1 MKEQKSRTNVN
12 FNSLP
17 TCSVHLYSGGLFQ
30 CNSTALLTDLNHRER
45 TRTKGCFETRLE
57 RLLLR
62 LFSSVLDHHTFIPGG
77 FVSRF
82 CSLAS
87 AVVSGWLHCGRLDW
101 NAVYT
106 HIHEAQRDKLTTGT
120 GNNTL
125 NPYQCQTCQQSR
137 LGSNIVFCSI
147 VLPTRLYWLLKLFFF
162 PTSFPTH
169 TTVFFG
175 LIWFFFTLFH
185 SPTHAL
191 VCWENTRTTNK
202 HRNRVSRAVIRR
214 ERVRCSAYDG
224 AMVFANVPF
233 PVPAVV
239 FKNVD

>member
-1 MKEQKSRTNVN
+1 MELVARTRHTHTLFSAGNVAVGPAKCLPSFLTLPAYRYNTRVTHRGVEVQKMKEQKSRTNVN

-125 NPYQCQTCQQSR
+125 NLYQCQTCQQSR

-147 VLPTRLYWLLKLFFF
+147 VLPTRLY
-162 PTSFPTH
+162 
-169 TTVFFG
+169 
-175 LIWFFFTLFH
+175 
-185 SPTHAL
+185 
-191 VCWENTRTTNK
+191 
-202 HRNRVSRAVIRR
+202 
-214 ERVRCSAYDG
+214 
-224 AMVFANVPF
+224 
-233 PVPAVV
+233 
-239 FKNVD
+239 